1 MSSVAARLKD
11 LNINLPVAA
20 KPVASYV
27 SYVIS
32 GKQLFVSGQLPVLD
46 GVMSK
51 GHLGKDVTLEAG
63 ADAARL
69 CALNLISQASAA
81 LDGDLERVVRVV
93 KLSGFVASTP
103 DFTDH
108 PKVINGASN
117 LMVEVFAEKGKHARA
132 AVGVASLPLGAC
144 VEVEAIFE
152 IE

>member
-1 MSSVAARLKD
+1 MSSIVARLKD
-11 LNINLPVAA
+11 LNIDLPVAA

-32 GKQLFVSGQLPVLD
+32 GKQLFVSGQLPVQD

-51 GHLGKDVTLEAG
+51 GHLGKDVTLEVG

-69 CALNLISQASAA
+69 CALNLIAQASAA
-81 LDGDLERVVRVV
+81 LDGDLERVARVV

-117 LMVEVFAEKGKHARA
+117 LMVEVFGEKGKHARA
-132 AVGVASLPLGAC
+132 AVGVSSLPLGAC